1 MLHAQL
7 LYLGLAFVLNLCT
20 KNVCSDIKKKTNPV
34 YIQLVHKRY
43 TWKRQSYVLCVLS
56 ISYFISKAMIFI

>member
-20 KNVCSDIKKKTNPV
+20 KNVCSDIKKKPNPV

-43 TWKRQSYVLCVLS
+43 VPVNVSHMSYAFYLFP
-56 ISYFISKAMIFI
+56 ISFQKQ